1 MTVALEKVLY
11 TAKATATGGREG
23 HSKTE
28 DGMIDLTMTP
38 PKEMGGAGT
47 GANPEQLFAA
57 GYAACFLG
65 AVKFSGRQQ
74 QVAVSDDATV
84 TAAVSIGPITGG
96 FGLAV
101 ELTVSLPGID
111 KDTAQKLVDQA
122 HNEVC
127 PYSNATRGNVDVTI
141 TLA

>member
-1 MTVALEKVLY
+1 MTTALEKTLY
-11 TAKATATGGREG
+11 TARATATGGREG
-23 HSKTE
+23 RSKTE
-28 DGMIDLTMTP
+28 DGMLDFTLTP

-47 GANPEQLFAA
+47 GVNPEQLFAA
-57 GYAACFLG
+57 GYSACFLG
-65 AVKFSGRQQ
+65 AVKFAGRQAG
-74 QVAVSDDATV
+74 VAVSDDASV
-84 TAAVSIGPITGG
+84 TAAVSIGPIPKG

-127 PYSNATRGNVDVTI
+127 PYSNATRGNVDVKVTI
-141 TLA
+141 A